1 MEDGELNIFNC
12 GSLVF
17 LNILGLFTRASIYI
31 IAQCNPIKESI
42 IFDFRLSEWTQYLI
56 IGGVAVN
63 IHGYTRATGDLDI
76 WYNPT
81 KDNFRKLITSIKELG
96 FDVTPIEKIENY
108 DLKGFIRLPMDSFFV
123 ELLAIISGKLDFEET
138 SEKAIQ
144 FDFSGV
150 QVPVIGYDD
159 LIQNKIMSRRAK
171 DLEDIAQLERRYRP
185 S

>member
-1 MEDGELNIFNC
+1 
-12 GSLVF
+12 
-17 LNILGLFTRASIYI
+17 
-31 IAQCNPIKESI
+31 
-42 IFDFRLSEWTQYLI
+42 
-56 IGGVAVN
+56 
-63 IHGYTRATGDLDI
+63 
-76 WYNPT
+76 
-81 KDNFRKLITSIKELG
+81 
-96 FDVTPIEKIENY
+96 
-108 DLKGFIRLPMDSFFV
+108 MDSFFV